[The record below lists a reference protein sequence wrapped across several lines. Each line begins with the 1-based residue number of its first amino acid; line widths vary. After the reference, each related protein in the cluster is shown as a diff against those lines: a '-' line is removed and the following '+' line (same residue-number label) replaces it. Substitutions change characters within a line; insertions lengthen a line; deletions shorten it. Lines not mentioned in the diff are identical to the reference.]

1 MPKVTEL
8 ARVTTRDGAVW
19 RACVS
24 CGLLAALPAEL
35 THCDG
40 CAVRRPAGRGW
51 SR

>member
-8 ARVTTRDGAVW
+8 ARVTTRGGAVW

-24 CGLLAALPAEL
+24 CGLLTARPAEL
-35 THCDG
+35 TRCG
-40 CAVRRPAGRGW
+40 WCVVPGPAGRGL

>member
-8 ARVTTRDGAVW
+8 ARVTTRGGAVW

-24 CGLLAALPAEL
+24 CGLLAALPGEL
-35 THCDG
+35 TRCG
-40 CAVRRPAGRGW
+40 ACTVPPRRGW